1 MMYKYCRDTATQSK
15 QSMFFFSCAQLY
27 ERLQKVKNIK
37 LFRAEQ
43 KCEKDKG

>member
-1 MMYKYCRDTATQSK
+1 MMYKCCRDTATQSK
-15 QSMFFFSCAQLY
+15 QSMFFFHVHSFM
-27 ERLQKVKNIK
+27 RDQKVKNIK

>member
-1 MMYKYCRDTATQSK
+1 MLQGYCYTVKAEHV
-15 QSMFFFSCAQLY
+15 FFSCAQLY